1 MRRTNEERT
10 SQTRARILEATVT
23 CLIRHG
29 YAKTSTTMISEQAGV
44 SRGAQLHH
52 FPNKAELMSAAIEHV
67 IVCRTEEVKAHFVS
81 MRASDEPVST
91 FIDILWEQLQTGV
104 FYAWLELV
112 VAARSDELLREKLL
126 EVSRRF
132 DQDVTNTIQ
141 QAFGL
146 SHEVAQIIRMA
157 GQVIFATVEGLS
169 TSKIIYQDSRNDAE
183 ILNLLKATVK
193 HSLIPYFQQGVQ
205 I

>member
-157 GQVIFATVEGLS
+157 GQVIFASVEGLS